1 MIEYRG
7 IWLTTTIITAR
18 HAVYR
23 VPQCSRQTDGYDYEY
38 SAQSADMHL
47 SSYIEIIIIVVPAV
61 HHGVN
66 GLYILAEINTPSA
79 GPVFLYNSTT
89 SAPGVTNFG
98 TIIETSVLS

>member
-1 MIEYRG
+1 MLCIVSHS
-7 IWLTTTIITAR
+7 A
-18 HAVYR
+18 AD
-23 VPQCSRQTDGYDYEY
+23 RQTDGYDYEY

-66 GLYILAEINTPSA
+66 GLYILTEINTPSA
-79 GPVFLYNSTT
+79 GPVLLYNSST